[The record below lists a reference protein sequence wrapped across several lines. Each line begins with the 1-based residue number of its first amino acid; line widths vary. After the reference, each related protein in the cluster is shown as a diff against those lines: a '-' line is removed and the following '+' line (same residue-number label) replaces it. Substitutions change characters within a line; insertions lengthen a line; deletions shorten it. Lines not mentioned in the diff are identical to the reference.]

1 MLKKDNRTKL
11 LELFFNDPLTGF
23 QLREISRK
31 INLAP
36 KSVKNYLEEL
46 EKEISRCE
54 RCILH
59 RNRTNTVPGK
69 GPEDAEIVILGEG
82 PGENEDRR
90 GLPFIGRAG
99 KVLTESLREA
109 GKERDE
115 VFITN
120 VVKCRPPDNRDPKV
134 GEIESCFPYLER
146 QLEIV
151 QPEIILPLGNS
162 AVKAVLGRKGI
173 TDIRGQIIEKDGH
186 RYFPTY
192 HPAATLY
199 NRKLRPQFVKD
210 LKKAISIAEGVED

>member
-1 MLKKDNRTKL
+1 M
-11 LELFFNDPLTGF
+11 
-23 QLREISRK
+23 S
-31 INLAP
+31 
-36 KSVKNYLEEL
+36 LEEI

-54 RCILH
+54 RCPLH

-69 GPEDAEIVILGEG
+69 GPEDADIVILGEG

-90 GLPFIGRAG
+90 GIPFIGRAG

-109 GKERDE
+109 GKERGE

-151 QPEIILPLGNS
+151 RPELVLPLGNS

-210 LKKAISIAEGVED
+210 LKKAIRIAEGGED